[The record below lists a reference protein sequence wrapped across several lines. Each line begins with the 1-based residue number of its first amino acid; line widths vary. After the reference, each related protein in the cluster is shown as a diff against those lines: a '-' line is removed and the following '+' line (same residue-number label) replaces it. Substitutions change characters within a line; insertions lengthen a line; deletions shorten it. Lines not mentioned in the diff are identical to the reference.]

1 MAKSKKDNKNEVNF
15 AGVIVKVPEKAGSD
29 EYKDNKCPFCGNV
42 KVRGRNFIG
51 IVVGKDTHRTATIEN
66 ISKTF
71 VPKYERY
78 KRKRKKIRA
87 HNPACINAGVGDR
100 VRVFETKPLSKTKN
114 FVIVENFGLKEEY
127 LQKVQRIEED
137 KKHDKEKEE
146 KRQTE
151 VKKEEKKANK
161 KKE

>member
-1 MAKSKKDNKNEVNF
+1 MAKSKKDNKNEVNS

-78 KRKRKKIRA
+78 KKTKTKLSA
-87 HNPACINAGVGDR
+87 HNPECINAKEGDMVKISECR
-100 VRVFETKPLSKTKN
+100 KLSKTKS
-114 FVIVENFGLKEEY
+114 FVVVENLGPEKTYYLKKDAMQE
-127 LQKVQRIEED
+127 QD
-137 KKHDKEKEE
+137 KKNLVKKAEPKKVKEKVVSKSDEE
-146 KRQTE
+146 
-151 VKKEEKKANK
+151 
-161 KKE
+161 